1 MASAD
6 TNGDVAQICDAVGR
20 LTKPDG
26 RCLIALAGPPGS
38 GKSTLAEKLTD
49 ALNAYGRKTVLV
61 PMDGFHLDDRVLTER
76 NRLAEKGAP
85 DTFDSSGFLNAIK
98 RLKTGEEVVLPVFD
112 RNQELAIAGA
122 IVVPETHQTLVVE
135 GNYLCFDQSPW
146 DQLHSIWNYTVYLDV
161 AREELER
168 RLVQRWLDQGFTPE
182 KAQHRAD
189 VYDLPNADLVA
200 GSLLKTDLVIRT
212 GYE

>member
-1 MASAD
+1 MTAVGPNS
-6 TNGDVAQICDAVGR
+6 DVALICDR
-20 LTKPDG
+20 LAQLPKPVG

-49 ALNAYGRKTVLV
+49 ALNAQGHKAVLV
-61 PMDGFHLDDRVLTER
+61 PMDGFHLDNRVLTQM
-76 NRLAEKGAP
+76 NRLQEKGAP
-85 DTFDSSGFLNAIK
+85 DTFDSAGFLNAIR

-112 RNQELAIAGA
+112 RDRELAIAGS

-135 GNYLCFDQSPW
+135 GNYLCCDARPW
-146 DQLHSIWNYTVYLDV
+146 DELNSIWDFSVYLDV

-168 RLVQRWLDQGFTPE
+168 RLVQRWLDLGFTSE
-182 KAQHRAD
+182 NAKHRAD
-189 VYDLPNADLVA
+189 VYDLANADLVA
-200 GSLLKTDLVIRT
+200 RSRMKTDLVIRT